1 MKKKENM
8 CERNKTLD
16 TVERERERESY
27 CLNQQEN
34 KEIKQKQKTEI
45 QYFSVFIEYRE
56 KIGFK

>member
-1 MKKKENM
+1 MLVAKK
-8 CERNKTLD
+8 LD
-16 TVERERERESY
+16 IVERERERESY